1 MDPKYLN
8 RSMMTGVRMNNTL
21 MIICLLVVMGITAC
35 TRSSEVIASDIR
47 EFRKSDSRVPT
58 TYERYMDNVR
68 HADSLI
74 QINGNTDN
82 AQKVFD
88 SLIVSDS
95 VNAKYYY
102 FELGLLYFDK
112 GDYSSAITNLD
123 KAIEKGNNGPH
134 PLLIR
139 SYSHLN
145 EGNCELAKKDIER
158 LNTMNDKYSKDYE
171 RVLEICSE

>member
-1 MDPKYLN
+1 
-8 RSMMTGVRMNNTL
+8 
-21 MIICLLVVMGITAC
+21 
-35 TRSSEVIASDIR
+35 
-47 EFRKSDSRVPT
+47 
-58 TYERYMDNVR
+58 MDNVR

-88 SLIVSDS
+88 SLIVNDS

-102 FELGLLYFDK
+102 FELGLFYFDN

-158 LNTMNDKYSKDYE
+158 VYTMNDKYSEDYE
-171 RVLEICSE
+171 RVLKICSE